1 MKTLGHAI
9 AKFCASKFSSA
20 FQTLAEVG
28 EAIAEISS
36 TDGSITSTIWDEMSA
51 VVTQVIDGLV
61 PFGLSLCVLFF
72 IIALL
77 ELAMSER
84 MTLEFFVKFLSKLVV
99 GVCAVYF
106 AKDIWQ
112 ECVKLGNAFG
122 ELVGSLF
129 SLTTA
134 GQTAEEQME
143 ELGLSADALTTL
155 FTTYIDEKGANGWIG
170 ILMGTVSMVIPLGLA
185 AIVLKI
191 VAYMVGFS
199 RILELC
205 LRGCFLPVACALL
218 SDDGW
223 RGAGGRYIRKFIAIC
238 CQSAVLV
245 AIGNVT
251 SSMIMLACSGC
262 FDGLKTHINGKSDV
276 PFDPDTFLDS
286 FLTANMIAF
295 GVGIASVKLMFSS
308 IGIVNDVFGG

>member
-9 AKFCASKFSSA
+9 CKFCASKFSSA

-28 EAIAEISS
+28 EAIAEISK
-36 TDGSITSTIWDEMSA
+36 TDGSITGTIWSQMSE
-51 VVTQVIDGLV
+51 VVTKVIDGLV

-106 AKDIWQ
+106 AKDIWT

-129 SLTTA
+129 TLSEE
-134 GQTAEEQME
+134 GQTVVEQME
-143 ELGLSADALTTL
+143 DLGLTADQLTTT

-191 VAYMVGFS
+191 VSYMVGFT

-205 LRGCFLPVACALL
+205 IRGCFLPVACALL

-262 FDGLKTHINGKSDV
+262 FTDLQNYVKGESTS
-276 PFDPDTFLDS
+276 FDPDVFLDN

-295 GVGIASVKLMFSS
+295 GVGFASVKLMFSS
-308 IGIVNDVFGG
+308 IGIINDVFGG